1 MVNWKGT
8 AGTCLKRLQ
17 KMCNKNTFSYRET
30 RTLKRMLK
38 LVNKNK
44 MTIEQVL
51 EHFPGRTVETIEEF
65 KKNLYAGN

>member
-1 MVNWKGT
+1 
-8 AGTCLKRLQ
+8 
-17 KMCNKNTFSYRET
+17 MCNKNTFSYRET

-65 KKNLYAGN
+65 KKKLYAGK